1 MLYSMHFQD
10 QTSLQPFLREGKKT
24 WDGVG
29 LRIEPGK
36 SSMLSRLLG
45 PPAPYLTFCGSFPSE
60 PGRQP
65 AGRDHI
71 WSSSLCFSLQ
81 IFWGTSGQTLS
92 SACIPSQLQERPGI
106 VSGLAQALVYP
117 CEYRMMLV
125 TLDLPS
131 WYILDCHILKGG
143 TCLSW
148 CQPASQECKGRSHR
162 ILGPWKN
169 KVSESL

>member
-1 MLYSMHFQD
+1 MLYSMGFQD

-29 LRIEPGK
+29 PRTEPGK
-36 SSMLSRLLG
+36 SSMLSRLPG

-71 WSSSLCFSLQ
+71 WSPSLCFSLQ
-81 IFWGTSGQTLS
+81 IFWGTSGQALS

-106 VSGLAQALVYP
+106 VSGLAQALV
-117 CEYRMMLV
+117 
-125 TLDLPS
+125 LPL
-131 WYILDCHILKGG
+131 WLQND
-143 TCLSW
+143 
-148 CQPASQECKGRSHR
+148 AGRSGPSLVVHTGLSYPQR
-162 ILGPWKN
+162 WDMPLLVLACFLGM
-169 KVSESL
+169 